1 MRKSIYEKYLSLQI
15 GYFDLPDNTPGS
27 LLTKL
32 STDSTKINGVA
43 LSMVGIS
50 VQSIVMLLIGIIL
63 GFYYDWRLSLIN
75 IGFIPLILFNSAM
88 HFKMQAG
95 YTNADRSLEI
105 EAGAILSESVINT
118 KTIFSY
124 NMQSTVVKLYTK
136 IITSKSKDLSCQA
149 ITNGLFFGFSQFIV
163 FIIYAVLFYAG
174 GQFMAKGDLTI
185 NSMMSAIFAI
195 LFAAFGLGM
204 SQQYVSDYAGSK
216 TALMNLCTILDEK
229 TEIDPYELGKV
240 KTEDVEFDGSIE
252 FKNVKFS
259 YPTRKNQT
267 VLNNI
272 SFKIEAGSSVAFV
285 GKSGCGKS
293 TIIQLLERFYDAT
306 EGEIKIS
313 GKNIKD
319 YDLISYRKKVGLV
332 MQEPVLFKRSLK
344 ENVRYGKLN
353 ANDEEI
359 TIACERAY
367 INDLVKK
374 DDSTTPISGGEKQR
388 IAFARSIIKDPKILL
403 FDEATS
409 ALDEKSEEIVQK
421 TLNEIMKCR
430 TSITIAHR
438 YILNLSTD
446 YQQSLIVT

>member
-1 MRKSIYEKYLSLQI
+1 
-15 GYFDLPDNTPGS
+15 
-27 LLTKL
+27 
-32 STDSTKINGVA
+32 
-43 LSMVGIS
+43 
-50 VQSIVMLLIGIIL
+50 
-63 GFYYDWRLSLIN
+63 
-75 IGFIPLILFNSAM
+75 
-88 HFKMQAG
+88 
-95 YTNADRSLEI
+95 
-105 EAGAILSESVINT
+105 
-118 KTIFSY
+118 
-124 NMQSTVVKLYTK
+124 
-136 IITSKSKDLSCQA
+136 
-149 ITNGLFFGFSQFIV
+149 
-163 FIIYAVLFYAG
+163 
-174 GQFMAKGDLTI
+174 MAKGDLTI

-204 SQQYVSDYAGSK
+204 SQQYVNDYACSK
-216 TALMNLCTILDEK
+216 KSLMNLCTILDEI
-229 TEIDPYELGKV
+229 TEIDPYESGKV

-293 TIIQLLERFYDAT
+293 TIIQLLERFYDVT

-388 IAFARSIIKDPKILL
+388 IAIARSIIKDPKILL